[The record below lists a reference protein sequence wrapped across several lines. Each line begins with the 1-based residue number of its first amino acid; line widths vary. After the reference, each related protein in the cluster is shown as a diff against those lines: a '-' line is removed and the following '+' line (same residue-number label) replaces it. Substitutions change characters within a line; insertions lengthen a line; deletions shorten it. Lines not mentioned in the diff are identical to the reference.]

1 MYSRLYDFLNK
12 YNYLYKKK
20 IGFRNSHSTKQK
32 EIITITETI
41 RKALDRDEY
50 SYGVF
55 LDFHNA
61 FDIVNR
67 KILIGKLNH
76 YGVKGLSLD
85 YFKPYL
91 TNRQRKPQ

>member
-1 MYSRLYDFLNK
+1 M
-12 YNYLYKKK
+12 
-20 IGFRNSHSTKQK
+20 
-32 EIITITETI
+32 
-41 RKALDRDEY
+41 LDGDEY

-61 FDIVNR
+61 FDTVNR